1 MSNSHNIHWLSPSK
15 RIYDA
20 SDIPNFKRSTAY
32 YKIRH
37 TLSVL
42 IEKVKGCDIPPG
54 VLDKS
59 IVTRKTKN
67 IPPPNSNNNRS
78 LELPPPQVE
87 GAADRCNI
95 RHSTNQTSIGESNES
110 NFEGLLRIFETLNVY
125 IDETPPFEGPRR
137 FGNLACRDWHQT
149 MNSRMKDLLKDN
161 IKIHNS
167 SFNLEFDG
175 FIKELKYYIENSFGS
190 AIRLDYGTGHELSF
204 LAFIGG
210 LIDFKLLNLEELTG
224 SDILTIFS
232 KYYDLTRRLI
242 LVYSLEPAGSHGVWG
257 LDDHFHLI
265 YILGAAQ
272 FNGSHNKMIPPVQQV
287 LTSPV
292 LDRYKETNLYV
303 NAISFIHKIKMG
315 PFNEHSPIIYDI
327 HSSVSL
333 WSKVLSGLLKM
344 FEVEVLGKFPVV
356 QHFWFGCSLY
366 PWRDFETDKEL
377 PIYKRDEDETNN
389 DSLTGFLNG
398 STGIKTTK
406 HNISMT
412 GAPWNLGATQRQDD
426 LNPTTQRGR
435 QQPRLGRN

>member
-1 MSNSHNIHWLSPSK
+1 MLNPHNIHWLSPSK

-20 SDIPNFKRSTAY
+20 SDIHNFKRSIAY

-37 TLSVL
+37 TLSVI
-42 IEKVKGCDIPPG
+42 IEKVKGCDLPPG
-54 VLDKS
+54 ILDKS
-59 IVTRKTKN
+59 IVTRKINN
-67 IPPPNSNNNRS
+67 IPPPNTTSSRP
-78 LELPPPQVE
+78 LDLPPPKE
-87 GAADRCNI
+87 EERGDKYNI
-95 RHSTNQTSIGESNES
+95 RHSPNQTIRGEVNES
-110 NFEGLLRIFETLNVY
+110 NFEGLLRILEVLNRY
-125 IDETPPFEGPRR
+125 IDETPPLEGPRR
-137 FGNLACRDWHQT
+137 FGNLACRDWHEK
-149 MNSRMKDLLKDN
+149 MNDKMNDLLKDN

-224 SDILTIFS
+224 SDILTIFA

-257 LDDHFHLI
+257 LDDHYHLI
-265 YILGAAQ
+265 YIFGAAQ
-272 FNGSHNKMIPPVQQV
+272 FNGGQDKIIPPVQQI

-303 NAISFIHKIKMG
+303 NAISFIHKIKLG
-315 PFNEHSPIIYDI
+315 PFNEHSPIIFDI

-356 QHFWFGCSLY
+356 QHFWFGSSLY
-366 PWRDFETDKEL
+366 PWRDFETNKEL
-377 PIYKRDEDETNN
+377 PIYKRDEDETDD
-389 DSLTGFLNG
+389 DSLGDFLNG
-398 STGIKTTK
+398 KTGIKTTK

-412 GAPWNLGATQRQDD
+412 GAPWSLNATQRQDD
-426 LNPTTQRGR
+426 LNSTTYRGR
-435 QQPRLGRN
+435 QPRLGRN